1 MWYNIANG
9 GASAY
14 LMDSN
19 YNLEG
24 LVGRIKARLKDADFS
39 DEDIVQFINDA
50 YFDILGE
57 AHYQFLEKRYRAT
70 TQESGVL
77 LLPRDFQTIIHL
89 TATKDKSR
97 WPVRY
102 LDDRDFFN
110 FKKDAGVKN
119 FTYTIFGNELYYALP
134 NISDSEDV
142 DGNEQFFTLDLFYL
156 AKPLVLA
163 ADTDKPIIPA
173 EFGEALVL
181 GALSRAEQL
190 RDNFDYAQI
199 YENKKED
206 IVLNMKMRYCPR
218 QLEGENRAHLPV
230 FQRLRH

>member
-1 MWYNIANG
+1 
-9 GASAY
+9 
-14 LMDSN
+14 MDSN
-19 YNLEG
+19 YNLGG
-24 LVGRIKARLKDADFS
+24 LTSRIKARLKDADYS
-39 DEDIVQFINDA
+39 DADIVQFINDT

-57 AHYQFLEKRYRAT
+57 AHYQFLEKHYRAS

-89 TATKDKSR
+89 TATKDHNR

-102 LDDRDFFN
+102 LDDRDFFDHT
-110 FKKDAGVKN
+110 KDAGVKN
-119 FTYTIFGNELYYALP
+119 FTYTVFGNELFYSVP
-134 NISDSEDV
+134 NVSDDEVGDE
-142 DGNEQFFTLDLFYL
+142 EQFFTLDLFYL
-156 AKPLVLA
+156 AKPLALA
-163 ADTDKPIIPA
+163 SSTDKPVIPA

-206 IVLNMKMRYCPR
+206 IVLNMKQRYCPR